1 MSIAEKFEVIA
12 DAVYE
17 KGKQD
22 ERSDFW
28 DAYQKNGAQV
38 SNYTYAFAYSHWTD
52 EIYNPKYNFSVTYST
67 NSMYYNSSITDTK
80 VEHDLSLCTLA
91 GGMFWN
97 SKIKTIRKL
106 IVHEALNLSD
116 TFKGCKDLEYIRF
129 GGVIGQNIS
138 FADSPLLTVD
148 SILDVFEYLKDIRG
162 TGTTRTC
169 TLGSVNLA
177 KLTDAEKAIATEKG
191 WTLA

>member
-12 DAVYE
+12 DAVYA

-22 ERSDFW
+22 EQSDFW
-28 DAYQKNGAQV
+28 DIYQKKGAQV
-38 SNYTYAFAYSHWTD
+38 SNYTYAFAYTHWTD
-52 EIYNPKYNFSVTYST
+52 DIYNPKYKFRVTYST
-67 NSMYYNSSITDTK
+67 NSMFYNSNITDTK
-80 VEHDLSLCTLA
+80 VEFDLSYCTLA
-91 GGMFWN
+91 NGMFWN

-106 IVHEALNLSD
+106 IVHEALNLND

-138 FADSPLLTVD
+138 FSDSPLLTVE
-148 SILDVFEYLKDIRG
+148 SILNVFEHLKDISA
-162 TGTTRTC
+162 TNTTLTVS
-169 TLGSVNLA
+169 LGSTNLA
-177 KLTDAEKAIATEKG
+177 KLTDTQKAIATEKG